1 MTRDSVETGASPD
14 GPKIGV
20 LLFNLGGPERL
31 EDVRPFL
38 YNLFSDREI
47 INLPAVFRLPL
58 AAFIAVT
65 RGPKSRGYYAKI
77 GGGSPLRRDTEAQGR
92 ALEQALEARGIHA
105 RAYVGM
111 RAWNPFIDE
120 AVDAMRRDGIREAV
134 VLPLYPHFSVS
145 TTGSSTKE
153 LYRVVTKRG
162 GVRDMRRRYITRW
175 FDDPGYIDA
184 VARRIEEQLPKFQD
198 PDNVHLLFTAH
209 SIPLSYIERGDPYQ
223 RHTER
228 TVELVRE
235 RLGRPLPHSLAY
247 QSKVG
252 PVKWLAPSTESE
264 IRALGER
271 GASQVLAIPISF
283 VSDHIE
289 TLYEIDILYRDLAA
303 EAGITHFRRTEALG
317 LDPGFIDSL
326 AALVER
332 RLGRGR
338 NGDA

>member
-1 MTRDSVETGASPD
+1 M
-14 GPKIGV
+14 IGV

-47 INLPAVFRLPL
+47 IDLPAILRLPI
-58 AAFIAVT
+58 AALIALT

-92 ALEQALEARGIHA
+92 ALEAALAARGIPA
-105 RAYVGM
+105 RSYVGM
-111 RAWNPFIDE
+111 RAWNPFIGE

-162 GVRDMRRRYITRW
+162 GVRDIRRRYITRW
-175 FDDPGYIDA
+175 FDDPGFIDA
-184 VARRIEEQLPKFQD
+184 VARRIEAQLPKFPD
-198 PDNVHLLFTAH
+198 PGRVHLLFTAH
-209 SIPLSYIERGDPYQ
+209 SIPMSYIERGDPYL
-223 RHTER
+223 RHTHA
-228 TVELVRE
+228 TVELVLE
-235 RLGRPLPHSLAY
+235 RLGRRLPHSLAY

-252 PVKWLAPSTESE
+252 PVKWLEPSTESE
-264 IRALGER
+264 IRSLGER
-271 GASQVLAIPISF
+271 GVSQVLAIPISF

-289 TLYEIDILYRDLAA
+289 TLYEIDILYRQLADD
-303 EAGITHFRRTEALG
+303 AGIAHFLRTEALG
-317 LDPGFIDSL
+317 LDPGFIESL
-326 AALVER
+326 ASMVER
-332 RLGRGR
+332 RLGHRVTDR
-338 NGDA
+338 